1 MASTCAIASVRTPSH
16 PSPRTSRVVAEQLV
30 TGRSSEVQQAT
41 RAEPRSPASRSTAA
55 SQATARR
62 SRPGGLRMRSVQELE
77 ALVNERFKVELEE
90 VQDER
95 DRLYERISQCME
107 LKNNMNMLLDQKR
120 SSLKTMVDLGCNFYV
135 QARMC
140 AQPSNPSRA
149 AAPSHRVS
157 RQCTRVP
164 ALRAGPPCLNGACHV
179 CAQTRHLVG
188 VRRCGSRL
196 PRPDDPGRGDRLQHA
211 ARGQAD
217 RGGGGA
223 HPMKP

>member
-1 MASTCAIASVRTPSH
+1 
-16 PSPRTSRVVAEQLV
+16 
-30 TGRSSEVQQAT
+30 
-41 RAEPRSPASRSTAA
+41 
-55 SQATARR
+55 
-62 SRPGGLRMRSVQELE
+62 MRSVQELE

-149 AAPSHRVS
+149 PPRALVCRARWTALPER
-157 RQCTRVP
+157 RVP
-164 ALRAGPPCLNGACHV
+164 RVRADP
-179 CAQTRHLVG
+179 T
-188 VRRCGSRL
+188 
-196 PRPDDPGRGDRLQHA
+196 PRGCTSMWVSASTPR
-211 ARGQAD
+211 
-217 RGGGGA
+217 
-223 HPMKP
+223 